1 MAIEFRDVTQL
12 EPLEALEDGDYLVV
26 VRDGVAKRISK
37 ADAKFGGGTVTT
49 FYANPSDLSGENGIT
64 TLYSDPD
71 LTQVI
76 TAGQM
81 RDAFSAGP
89 CRISATQGSAH
100 VQAEVLFAIYNG
112 TKNSVSAA
120 FAISPEKLFDVRI
133 GDLA

>member
-1 MAIEFRDVTQL
+1 M
-12 EPLEALEDGDYLVV
+12 
-26 VRDGVAKRISK
+26 
-37 ADAKFGGGTVTT
+37 TT

-89 CRISATQGSAH
+89 CRISATQGSVH

>member
-37 ADAKFGGGTVTT
+37 ADAKFGGGAATT
-49 FYANPSDLSGENGIT
+49 FYANTSDMLGENDIK

-71 LTQVI
+71 LTQEI

-89 CRISATQGSAH
+89 CRISSTQGSSH
-100 VQAEVLFAIYNG
+100 IQAEVLFITYND
-112 TKNSVSAA
+112 TENIVAA
-120 FAISPEKLFDVRI
+120 VFAISPEKMRNVMI
-133 GDLA
+133 GGLA